1 LTRPRKAPVAGG
13 GPYAYL
19 TLSEP
24 SRSSLRERASRF
36 FAFAYPVQT
45 REEIDGYLQSL
56 RKEFPDATHH
66 CYAWILGAG
75 GKDFKAHDDGEPRH
89 SAGDPILGQIRSK
102 GLTNVLV
109 VVVRYFGGVK
119 LGVAGL
125 TRAYREVTRALLDGA
140 TRVHAQERLVIQLE
154 CLFEAVPDVMKLI
167 KEFELEVQG
176 QTFEDKARFVLRI
189 GRNSIDL
196 LRQRIQQ
203 VSAKGQRTIS
213 LQVL

>member
-1 LTRPRKAPVAGG
+1 MTRSGKASAAGG
-13 GPYAYL
+13 SPYTYL
-19 TLSEP
+19 TLSET
-24 SRSSLRERASRF
+24 SRSSLRERGSRF

-140 TRVHAQERLVIQLE
+140 TRVHAEERLVIQLE
-154 CLFEAVPDVMKLI
+154 CQFEAVPDVMKLI

>member
-1 LTRPRKAPVAGG
+1 LARSGKSPAAGG
-13 GPYAYL
+13 NPYSYL

-24 SRSSLRERASRF
+24 TRSSLRERASRF

-75 GKDFKAHDDGEPRH
+75 GNDFKAHDDGEPRH

-102 GLTNVLV
+102 ELTNVLV

-125 TRAYREVTRALLDGA
+125 TRAYREVTRALLEGA
-140 TRVHAQERLVIQLE
+140 RIVRSEERLVIQLE
-154 CLFEAVPDVMKLI
+154 CLFEVVPDVMKLI
-167 KEFELEVQG
+167 REFDLEVQG
-176 QTFEDKARFVLRI
+176 QTYEDKARFVLRI

-203 VSAKGQRTIS
+203 ISAKGQRTIS
-213 LQVL
+213 LQAL